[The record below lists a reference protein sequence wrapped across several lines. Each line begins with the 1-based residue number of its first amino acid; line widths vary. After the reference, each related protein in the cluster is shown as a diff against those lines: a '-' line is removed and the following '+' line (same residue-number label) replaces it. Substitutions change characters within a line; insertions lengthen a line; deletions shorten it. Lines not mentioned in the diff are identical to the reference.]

1 MRLTH
6 PFQPSHHSSP
16 HDTLRPA
23 LTPRRSAPEAWA
35 DVTTILPLRTTS
47 QTHATMNSRTRQ
59 SAGGSSRRRADTR
72 GPCRRASGCRGG
84 SGRPDARARTSPAR
98 LTTAPAQLTS
108 TPERRMAS
116 LARRTASARETESP
130 GHHDC
135 DDRDCPLAYPLRDS
149 NPRRRR
155 ERPVSW
161 AAKRRGRCHVRG
173 RRSAA
178 EYSLGHHAPGG

>member
-84 SGRPDARARTSPAR
+84 SGRPDAHE
-98 LTTAPAQLTS
+98 
-108 TPERRMAS
+108 PERAPLVSQRPPRSSHRPPSGVWRAS
-116 LARRTASARETESP
+116 RGARPRPGKQKVPATTTVMTGTARSRTPYGIRT
-130 GHHDC
+130 
-135 DDRDCPLAYPLRDS
+135 R
-149 NPRRRR
+149 
-155 ERPVSW
+155 
-161 AAKRRGRCHVRG
+161 AAGVKGRCPRPLNEG
-173 RRSAA
+173 GAA
-178 EYSLGHHAPGG
+178 TSGVAGPQRNTV